1 MKGILY
7 QRRNSKSSQSGES
20 NKIQS
25 QDQSQKL
32 NNIQQMNEQLQK
44 LRQQYQQSNLK
55 ADQIAGSSNKK
66 IQFQESP
73 SKQDKIS
80 NNNNSPQ
87 SINSNK
93 QIQNQV
99 NLISAA
105 PPSNMHSFKS
115 LEQMPNTNQQQQE
128 IKELQLKIQEYA
140 QSNQMLIERNA
151 ILENDLL
158 LQRSQNNI
166 LQHSNS
172 HSNGVNSLNNTA
184 NSLNIDRQLQAALIE
199 KLRLE
204 EIIEFMKE
212 ENEKTLE
219 ELGIYKNKSDSLEKE
234 LKDTSQT
241 FYQNQNQVQAFY
253 SQNKKIED
261 QLKLS
266 NIHFVNA
273 QKKLSLLEKENKELN
288 EKLNFLE
295 QEKKKISQKWHA
307 ASQNRKQEEKL
318 KQRVKELEVELNE
331 KQSECEEFKKKY
343 VSTNTELRV
352 YKEGEFN
359 YKDVVENKFKELKTK
374 WQDEIRQ
381 KDELLK
387 QNNELLSQLEQFSQE
402 LQNLQQK
409 CEKLQDEKCDIL
421 QKNLQLQ
428 QQNEHL
434 QILAVKKEINQDAN
448 QSIQLTRD
456 ELTKR
461 LQQANQEITNLIK
474 QNEESNQQIL
484 ILQQD
489 KHIMNKQ
496 IEEFLKQ
503 NEQLQDAINA
513 LLSENQ
519 QEQELLSH
527 LTSKNI
533 HGSGSKNHSTHQIN
547 VSMNQPKE
555 QDQEFQQP
563 GIEKQKDKKSII
575 LESEEYQ
582 KLLQSVES
590 VNDEL
595 AIDEIKQ
602 KIGIFI
608 QYILDSTI
616 QNKENGEIFICNS
629 CKQSSQNYNS
639 NNNNQ
644 KGFEKQYYEVKHLYD
659 RLLIKYY
666 NVQKKFQIL
675 EESGKMRQTGN
686 LNSSFQINK
695 NLVNQISPQ
704 EGSFE
709 ESQDQKSLG
718 SAYKSGVFL
727 INQQKKNAEI
737 NDSFESIK
745 QVSSNQLNQNY
756 NNQQQMNQ
764 PLSHQFQQQSDL
776 RLRETNQQD
785 DLQNINSH
793 NYQSNSTLNKS
804 YNFTSALNQTNT
816 NLIQNILKNDFNI
829 KETLSENS
837 QKMLNTILNKF
848 LNTQGLNSSQ
858 LLNQSQQYKN
868 SKSFGNLNETNST
881 GRLINNSGIRGPYE
895 NNLITNQV
903 KSGPPTRTLERSLL
917 RRNKSKENYHL
928 NNSSGNLNNTSHN
941 TSNNAMLNQSVDT
954 HQRRYQEIHLNNL
967 FAQQNKNA
975 AQNGQ
980 SNFAST
986 PYTNILKQRK
996 NSNSYNQVN
1005 GTPSST
1011 GGGYQSIHQVNRSFD
1026 GSQQSGSKG
1035 SNSSYSKFIKR
1046 KTGQNYQINNNNN
1059 NMGSYSNNQSGAK
1072 NNVFTNHQQVSFMP
1086 TDQQGQ
1092 LQNQNRLSEFQYH
1105 SVPQYRQF

>member
-25 QDQSQKL
+25 QEQPQKF

-55 ADQIAGSSNKK
+55 TDQIANSSNKK

-73 SKQDKIS
+73 SKQDKI
-80 NNNNSPQ
+80 NQNNSPY

-105 PPSNMHSFKS
+105 PPSNMQSFKS
-115 LEQMPNTNQQQQE
+115 LEQMPATHQQQQE
-128 IKELQLKIQEYA
+128 IKDLQQKIHEYA

-158 LQRSQNNI
+158 LQRSQNNV

-172 HSNGVNSLNNTA
+172 HSNGVNSLNNTV
-184 NSLNIDRQLQAALIE
+184 NSINIDRQLQAALIE

-212 ENEKTLE
+212 ENDKTLE
-219 ELGIYKNKSDSLEKE
+219 ELNIYKSKSDSLEKE

-241 FYQNQNQVQAFY
+241 VYQNQNQVQAFY

-273 QKKLSLLEKENKELN
+273 QKKLSLLEKENKDLN

-331 KQSECEEFKKKY
+331 KSIECEEFKKKY

-374 WQDEIRQ
+374 WQEEIRQ

-409 CEKLQDEKCDIL
+409 CEKLQDEKCDIQ
-421 QKNLQLQ
+421 QKSQSLQ
-428 QQNEHL
+428 QQNEQL
-434 QILAVKKEINQDAN
+434 QILAVKKEISQGAS
-448 QSIQLTRD
+448 QSVQLTRD

-461 LQQANQEITNLIK
+461 LQQANQEITSLIK

-533 HGSGSKNHSTHQIN
+533 HGSGSKNHSTQQIN
-547 VSMNQPKE
+547 VSMIQQKE
-555 QDQEFQQP
+555 LDQEFQQS
-563 GIEKQKDKKSII
+563 GIEKQKDKKAII

-582 KLLQSVES
+582 KLIQSVES
-590 VNDEL
+590 VNDET
-595 AIDEIKQ
+595 ITEEIKQ
-602 KIGIFI
+602 KIEIFV
-608 QYILDSTI
+608 QYILFSAT
-616 QNKENGEIFICNS
+616 QNKDIGEIFVCNT
-629 CKQSSQNYNS
+629 CKQSCQNQNS
-639 NNNNQ
+639 NNNQ
-644 KGFEKQYYEVKHLYD
+644 KGFEKQYYEIKHLYD

-675 EESGKMRQTGN
+675 EESGKIRQTGN

-709 ESQDQKSLG
+709 ELHEQKSLA
-718 SAYKSGVFL
+718 SAYKSGAFL

-745 QVSSNQLNQNY
+745 QISSNQLNQNY
-756 NNQQQMNQ
+756 INHQQTDQ
-764 PLSHQFQQQSDL
+764 PLPLSYQIQQQSDL
-776 RLRETNQQD
+776 RLREANQQD
-785 DLQNINSH
+785 DLQNINNSH
-793 NYQSNSTLNKS
+793 NYHSNSTLNKS
-804 YNFTSALNQTNT
+804 YNFTSALNSTNT

-881 GRLINNSGIRGPYE
+881 GRLINNSGVRGTQE
-895 NNLITNQV
+895 NNQIINQV

-941 TSNNAMLNQSVDT
+941 TSNNVMLNQSVDA

-975 AQNGQ
+975 SNGQ
-980 SNFAST
+980 TSYAST

-1011 GGGYQSIHQVNRSFD
+1011 GGGYQSIHQLNRSFD
-1026 GSQQSGSKG
+1026 GCQQSGSKG

-1046 KTGQNYQINNNNN
+1046 KTGQNYQNNN
-1059 NMGSYSNNQSGAK
+1059 NMSNYGNNQSGIK
-1072 NNVFTNHQQVSFMP
+1072 NNVFTNQQQVSFVP
-1086 TDQQGQ
+1086 SDQQNY
-1092 LQNQNRLSEFQYH
+1092 LQNQNKFNEFQYH

>member
-7 QRRNSKSSQSGES
+7 QRRNSKSLQSGES

-25 QDQSQKL
+25 QDQPQKF
-32 NNIQQMNEQLQK
+32 NNIQQMNEQLQN

-55 ADQIAGSSNKK
+55 TYQIAGSSNKK

-73 SKQDKIS
+73 SKQDKI
-80 NNNNSPQ
+80 NQNNSPN

-93 QIQNQV
+93 QIENQV

-105 PPSNMHSFKS
+105 PPSNMNSFKS
-115 LEQMPNTNQQQQE
+115 LEQIPATHQQQE
-128 IKELQLKIQEYA
+128 IKELQQKIHQYA

-172 HSNGVNSLNNTA
+172 HSNGVNSLNNTV

-212 ENEKTLE
+212 ENEKNLE
-219 ELGIYKNKSDSLEKE
+219 ELNIYKNKSDSLEKE

-241 FYQNQNQVQAFY
+241 ICQNQNQVQAFY

-374 WQDEIRQ
+374 WQEEIRQ
-381 KDELLK
+381 KEELLK

-402 LQNLQQK
+402 LQNLHQK
-409 CEKLQDEKCDIL
+409 CEKLQKEKCEIL
-421 QKNLQLQ
+421 QKSSQLQ
-428 QQNEHL
+428 QQNEQF
-434 QILAVKKEINQDAN
+434 QILAVRKEINKDVS
-448 QSIQLTRD
+448 QSVQLTRD

-533 HGSGSKNHSTHQIN
+533 HGSGGKNHSAQQIN
-547 VSMNQPKE
+547 VSMTQPPKE
-555 QDQEFQQP
+555 LDQELQQS
-563 GIEKQKDKKSII
+563 GIEKQKDKQAII
-575 LESEEYQ
+575 QESEEYQ

-595 AIDEIKQ
+595 IIEDIKQ
-602 KIGIFI
+602 KIGVLV
-608 QYILDSTI
+608 QYILASLI
-616 QNKENGEIFICNS
+616 QNKDYGEIFVCNT
-629 CKQSSQNYNS
+629 CKSSSQNQNPNNS
-639 NNNNQ
+639 Q

-666 NVQKKFQIL
+666 NILKKFQIL

-695 NLVNQISPQ
+695 NFVNQISPQ

-718 SAYKSGVFL
+718 SAQKSGAFL

-745 QVSSNQLNQNY
+745 QISSNQLNQNY
-756 NNQQQMNQ
+756 NNPQQINQ
-764 PLSHQFQQQSDL
+764 PLSHQIQQQSDL

-793 NYQSNSTLNKS
+793 NYHSNSTLNKS
-804 YNFTSALNQTNT
+804 YNFTSALNSTNT

-848 LNTQGLNSSQ
+848 LTTQGLNSSQ
-858 LLNQSQQYKN
+858 LLNQSEQYKN
-868 SKSFGNLNETNST
+868 SKSFGNLNQTNST
-881 GRLINNSGIRGPYE
+881 GRLINNSGIRGTQE
-895 NNLITNQV
+895 NNQITNQV

-928 NNSSGNLNNTSHN
+928 NYSSGNLNNTSHN
-941 TSNNAMLNQSVDT
+941 TSNNALLNQSVDA

-967 FAQQNKNA
+967 FAQQNKNS
-975 AQNGQ
+975 
-980 SNFAST
+980 SNVQTNNTST

-1011 GGGYQSIHQVNRSFD
+1011 GGGYQSIHQLNRSFD

-1046 KTGQNYQINNNNN
+1046 KASQNYQNNN
-1059 NMGSYSNNQSGAK
+1059 NMSSYNNNQSGIK
-1072 NNVFTNHQQVSFMP
+1072 NNVFTNQQQVSFIP
-1086 TDQQGQ
+1086 SDQQNY
-1092 LQNQNRLSEFQYH
+1092 LQNQNRFSEFQYH
-1105 SVPQYRQF
+1105 SVPQNRQF